1 MSEKGSRFF
10 WNSESEIFIKFYLQ
24 LTFFLEFVIRSFV
37 RYFTNN
43 AQRIVW
49 EKYLIKLRITNS
61 KFVVLLDIL
70 LDFPPKKWKIGQ
82 IQKINC
88 EQLIDN

>member
-1 MSEKGSRFF
+1 MKKDQDFF
-10 WNSESEIFIKFYLQ
+10 GIWNSESEIFIKFYLQ
-24 LTFFLEFVIRSFV
+24 LTFFLEFVIRSFI

-82 IQKINC
+82 IQKRIIVN
-88 EQLIDN
+88 N

>member
-1 MSEKGSRFF
+1 MKKDQDFF
-10 WNSESEIFIKFYLQ
+10 GILKAKSFKFYLQ
-24 LTFFLEFVIRSFV
+24 LTFFLEFVIRSFI

-70 LDFPPKKWKIGQ
+70 LDFPQKNGKLVKYKK
-82 IQKINC
+82 
-88 EQLIDN
+88 E